1 MHMKKAHFISAAL
14 SLAWSAGLLAPPVAT
29 AATKAEPN
37 APTVTVTKKDCDQM
51 VSYTQPPG
59 VAYEPGI
66 DVHGRAVA
74 PADLNQPLMI
84 KPPEEFSF
92 ALDYSLAGKVPGAA
106 GKAYEP
112 HFNLGTITV
121 KNGVPYFN
129 GEPLTSED
137 QRRLSEACQKIQT
150 TPKR

>member
-1 MHMKKAHFISAAL
+1 MKNTPFISAAFSAFL
-14 SLAWSAGLLAPPVAT
+14 VAVSLAPCGAT
-29 AATKAEPN
+29 AATKADPN

-51 VSYTQPPG
+51 VAYTQPPG

-92 ALDYSLAGKVPGAA
+92 SLDYSLAGKVPGAA

-129 GEPLTSED
+129 DEPLTSED
-137 QRRLSEACQKIQT
+137 QRRLSQACQKIQT
-150 TPKR
+150 TPLR